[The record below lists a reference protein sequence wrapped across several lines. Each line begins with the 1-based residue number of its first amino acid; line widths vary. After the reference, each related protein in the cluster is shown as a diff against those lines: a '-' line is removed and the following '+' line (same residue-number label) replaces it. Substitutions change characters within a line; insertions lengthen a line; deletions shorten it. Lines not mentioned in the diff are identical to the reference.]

1 MVFSYEG
8 DSMKILQIIFAIF
21 SILLSISGDAE
32 AKTDKVGPGTVL
44 KISVYNHDDLDSVV
58 QVAEDGSIVLP
69 LIGKVHVDKLTIPQV
84 TEKISKQLADG
95 YIINPQVNV
104 FVENFK
110 SKKVAVLG
118 HVNKPGLIDLAGQAT
133 LLEVISSAGGL
144 TPEAGDT
151 ISIKRATDGQEKVIV
166 IDLNSLVKGGDL
178 TQNIQVQ
185 ENDSIYVS
193 KAGMCFITGQV
204 KQPGTYMCSSGVTV
218 LKLVAL
224 ASGFTGKANKSGIK
238 IVRIVNGKKETLNN
252 VDLDMKLVSDDV
264 VVVPESFF

>member
-1 MVFSYEG
+1 MRVLQQVFVVVCC
-8 DSMKILQIIFAIF
+8 
-21 SILLSISGDAE
+21 LLLTVMGVC

-44 KISVYNHDDLDSVV
+44 KISVYNHEDLDSVV

-69 LIGKVHVDKLTIPQV
+69 LIGKVQVDKMTIPQV
-84 TEKISKQLADG
+84 TEKVTKQFADG
-95 YIINPQVNV
+95 YLVNPQVNV

-118 HVNKPGLIDLAGQAT
+118 HVNRPGLIDLAGQAT
-133 LLEVISSAGGL
+133 LLEIISSAGGL
-144 TPEAGDT
+144 TAEAGDT
-151 ISIKRATDGQEKVIV
+151 VSIKRVTDGQEKVIV
-166 IDLNSLVKGGDL
+166 VDLNSLVKGGDL
-178 TQNIQVQ
+178 SQNLQIQ

-204 KQPGTYMCSSGVTV
+204 KQPGTYMCGSSVTV

-238 IVRIVNGKKETLNN
+238 IVRIIDGKKETLSN
-252 VDLDMKLVSDDV
+252 VDLDTKLISDDV